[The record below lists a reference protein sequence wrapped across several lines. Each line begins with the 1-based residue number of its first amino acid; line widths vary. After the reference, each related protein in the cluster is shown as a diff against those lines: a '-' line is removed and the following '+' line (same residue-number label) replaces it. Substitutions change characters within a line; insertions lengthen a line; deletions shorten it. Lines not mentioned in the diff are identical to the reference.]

1 MIDKYPKSSILF
13 LVMLTGFKLIAQRAF
28 DPYLSSLGYDVKPY
42 TSIGQQGTYTFIFG
56 NLGVCQMPVSRGI
69 VTMTIRMSQDTVLPA
84 TGNPL
89 NDLSGPY
96 VPYFSWTYSAS
107 NNAFTGVQTSTIP
120 DVNFTSGNI
129 TNGAGLINVSV
140 IYAIGTPSSM
150 NFGQGGNGVFV
161 SLDVPAYALGAS
173 NPAVPDCSITQT
185 GGNTNNDMVR
195 AFNYLPINM
204 SKFSVKKNTDKLV
217 YLDWTTLS
225 ERNSIEF
232 EIHRSINTL
241 QNHWKVIGKV
251 PAAGHSSREIRYH
264 FEDAD
269 LPASDMLYYRLKL
282 IDSEG
287 DARFTEI
294 KSVQQKISAFFAET
308 YPNPT
313 KNQVNLRI
321 QSKNEG
327 IVSIEIIDILG
338 RTISREIMAL
348 DGGSQIKVFDLGQ
361 FTSGPYSINVSGKS
375 GRISMTVFK
384 LD

>member
-1 MIDKYPKSSILF
+1 
-13 LVMLTGFKLIAQRAF
+13 
-28 DPYLSSLGYDVKPY
+28 
-42 TSIGQQGTYTFIFG
+42 
-56 NLGVCQMPVSRGI
+56 
-69 VTMTIRMSQDTVLPA
+69 
-84 TGNPL
+84 
-89 NDLSGPY
+89 
-96 VPYFSWTYSAS
+96 
-107 NNAFTGVQTSTIP
+107 
-120 DVNFTSGNI
+120 
-129 TNGAGLINVSV
+129 
-140 IYAIGTPSSM
+140 
-150 NFGQGGNGVFV
+150 
-161 SLDVPAYALGAS
+161 
-173 NPAVPDCSITQT
+173 
-185 GGNTNNDMVR
+185 
-195 AFNYLPINM
+195 
-204 SKFSVKKNTDKLV
+204 
-217 YLDWTTLS
+217 
-225 ERNSIEF
+225 
-232 EIHRSINTL
+232 
-241 QNHWKVIGKV
+241 
-251 PAAGHSSREIRYH
+251 
-264 FEDAD
+264 
-269 LPASDMLYYRLKL
+269 MLYYRLKL